1 MPLTIRRTGASEY
14 GKYLKLLICGDPG
27 AGKTRSAS
35 TYPKPLIASIGA
47 NLMSVADR
55 EVPFAEITS
64 SQDLLH
70 LRHTLDNTPE
80 DRALLLGVEVE
91 TVIID
96 TFDHYQQV
104 LIAERKRDEHKDTFA
119 PADFGWLNDELRAV
133 LRGFRNLPMHVV
145 FHLHLKVSEDMQTNQ
160 MYFRPSLQGA
170 LGDEVSAYVDVA
182 LAFKSGNTTVIGA
195 DGNPQRVI
203 TRYAQTYRDAQHPWI
218 RDNSGQL
225 PPELEINF
233 EDDFQRIYDGVFGG
247 LALPASSTVH
257 EVNEGAVVAARQAR
271 LEASLAV
278 AAPPAAPP
286 VADAAPPAPAQAPA
300 APAKKAAAKKAAPP
314 AAPKRQ
320 VADAEAVAA
329 GKPKEDV
336 ASTPEPVA
344 DVVEEIVEEVAT
356 AAVEADLVGED
367 PEEAAAAAL
376 EAELTAELES
386 ALTGDTEPAA
396 NGHKP
401 EAVIPTEVAANEL
414 PPCADCGGVI
424 ETEDQADLSQIRFRR
439 KLCRDCHVS
448 AKRSLRSA

>member
-1 MPLTIRRTGASEY
+1 MPLTIRRTGATEY
-14 GKYLKLLICGDPG
+14 GQYLKVLICGDPG

-55 EVPFAEITS
+55 QVPFAEITS

-70 LRHTLDNTPE
+70 LRNSLDNTPE

-203 TRYAQTYRDAQHPWI
+203 TRYAQTYRDAQHPWV

-225 PPELEINF
+225 PAELEINF
-233 EDDFQRIYDGVFGG
+233 EDDFQRLYDGVFGG
-247 LALPASSTVH
+247 IALAASSTVH
-257 EVNEGAVVAARQAR
+257 EVNEGAVAAARQAR
-271 LEASLAV
+271 IEASLGEAG
-278 AAPPAAPP
+278 A
-286 VADAAPPAPAQAPA
+286 PAPAAAVAPA
-300 APAKKAAAKKAAPP
+300 AAPEPAAKKVPAKKAAAAKKAAP
-314 AAPKRQ
+314 
-320 VADAEAVAA
+320 VAV
-329 GKPKEDV
+329 
-336 ASTPEPVA
+336 EPVA
-344 DVVEEIVEEVAT
+344 APPAPARQVTD
-356 AAVEADLVGED
+356 
-367 PEEAAAAAL
+367 EEAVQAGQTKEDLATTPVVTNDPVDDEAVDEALAVAAL
-376 EAELTAELES
+376 EAELTSGFEA
-386 ALTGDTEPAA
+386 AITADTEPT

-401 EAVIPTEVAANEL
+401 EAVIPDAVPPVEL

-424 ETEDQADLSQIRFRR
+424 ETEDYADLSQIRFRR
-439 KLCRDCHVS
+439 KMCRDCFTN
-448 AKRSLRSA
+448 AKRSMRSA